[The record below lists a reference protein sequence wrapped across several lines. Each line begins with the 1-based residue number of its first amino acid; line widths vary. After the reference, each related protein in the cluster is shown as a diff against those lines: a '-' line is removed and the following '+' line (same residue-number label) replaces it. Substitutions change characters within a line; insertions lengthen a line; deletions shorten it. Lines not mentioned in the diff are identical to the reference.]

1 MCVIAYVIV
10 VSGGVV
16 ALEGFHHVIMTEDA
30 VVVVVVVEVKTCQT
44 TSHLPSP
51 MVCGTIFLHVT
62 SSLVTLYLYSAVNR
76 GCMG

>member
-1 MCVIAYVIV
+1 MLLLVIV

-16 ALEGFHHVIMTEDA
+16 ALEAFHHVTMTEDA
-30 VVVVVVVEVKTCQT
+30 VVVVVEVKTCQT

-51 MVCGTIFLHVT
+51 TVCGTIFLHVT
-62 SSLVTLYLYSAVNR
+62 SSLVILCLLYSAINR

>member
-1 MCVIAYVIV
+1 MCIAYVI

-16 ALEGFHHVIMTEDA
+16 ALEAFHHVTMTEDA
-30 VVVVVVVEVKTCQT
+30 VVVVVVEVKTCQT

-51 MVCGTIFLHVT
+51 TVCGTIFLHVT

>member
-16 ALEGFHHVIMTEDA
+16 ALEAFRHVTMTEDA
-30 VVVVVVVEVKTCQT
+30 VVVVVVEVKTCQT

-51 MVCGTIFLHVT
+51 TV
-62 SSLVTLYLYSAVNR
+62 
-76 GCMG
+76 